1 MRSGGH
7 WTLVEEIKEGYM
19 DVRSSRRPL
28 LAGSFVLAPLS
39 FSEDRQLIK
48 YSGRRARARLSFLL
62 VGGVA
67 SNRGSIEGEDL
78 E

>member
-1 MRSGGH
+1 MC
-7 WTLVEEIKEGYM
+7 EAAEGLCWL
-19 DVRSSRRPL
+19 DVL
-28 LAGSFVLAPLS
+28 CLAPLS

-62 VGGVA
+62 VGGGA